1 MDISLFIIR
10 VLLTPLA
17 LFGLLCIWIYVLL
30 TMGYRQANG
39 TIWNILEL

>member
-1 MDISLFIIR
+1 MDISLTIIR
-10 VLLTPLA
+10 ILLTPLA
-17 LFGLLCIWIYVLL
+17 LLGLLCIWIYVLL